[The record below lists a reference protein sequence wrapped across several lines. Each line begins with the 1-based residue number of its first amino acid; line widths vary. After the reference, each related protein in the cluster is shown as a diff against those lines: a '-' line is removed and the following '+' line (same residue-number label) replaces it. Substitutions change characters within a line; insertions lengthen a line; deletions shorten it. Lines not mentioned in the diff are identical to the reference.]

1 MIPNLFDRRLVRQRR
16 NRAALRSPPLD
27 YLLRHASGLLAERLR
42 DVRRRF
48 DLALDIGCHPDEI
61 DACLGSAGRIGG
73 LVVMDPS
80 EAVVRGRG
88 GMGLVA
94 DEEALPLAAASVDL
108 VLACATLHWVNDL
121 PGTLLQLRH
130 VLKPDGLFLAALPGA
145 GTLAELREVLLEAE
159 VGERGGAA
167 LRIAPFTDVRDAGA
181 LLQRAGYA
189 LPVVDVETVTVTY
202 DHPLK
207 LLAELR
213 AMGQTSAL
221 SERDPGPLTRAVLV
235 RAMDLYQRRFA
246 APSGR
251 VPASFQFLMLAGW
264 APDPS
269 QPQPRPR
276 GSARLGLA
284 RELDPKSSD

>member
-130 VLKPDGLFLAALPGA
+130 VLKPDGLLLAALPGA

-159 VGERGGAA
+159 IAERGGAA

-213 AMGQTSAL
+213 AMGQASAL
-221 SERDPGPLTRAVLV
+221 SERDPRPLSRDVLV